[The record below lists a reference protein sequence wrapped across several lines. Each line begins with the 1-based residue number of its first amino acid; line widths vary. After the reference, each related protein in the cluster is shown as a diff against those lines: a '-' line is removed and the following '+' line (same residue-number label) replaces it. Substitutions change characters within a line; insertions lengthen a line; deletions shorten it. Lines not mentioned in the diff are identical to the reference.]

1 MRLEQVLLVLGIIG
15 GLSTIVLWISK
26 ARESDLALSLT
37 LKYLTEDLSRLKGEL
52 SEMRSQ
58 QRESAT
64 HAGKRISITRTILFK
79 FINHYNN
86 PERRSANFEFVDL
99 KELED

>member
-1 MRLEQVLLVLGIIG
+1 MTLDRILTILGIVG
-15 GLSTIVLWISK
+15 GLSTIALWVSK
-26 ARESDLALSLT
+26 ARESDLTLTLT
-37 LKYLTEDLSRLKGEL
+37 LKYLTDDISRLRAEV

-58 QRESAT
+58 HQTSAT
-64 HAGKRISITRTILFK
+64 HTGRRISITRTILLK

-86 PERRSANFEFVDL
+86 PERRNTNFEFVDV